1 MQNIARV
8 EIPPIELSYRGWWYR
23 ASKRLFDLIVASLLI
38 VILLPVFLICAYLV
52 WRSSPGPIIFRQPR
66 VGAQGRQ
73 FTFLK
78 FRSMRV
84 HADATPHR
92 EYVAKFIN
100 GQAEQQPANKGS
112 MFKLVEDPRVTPVGR
127 ILRRTSLD
135 ELPQLFNVVRGNMSL
150 VGPRPPI
157 PYELEHYRPEHY
169 RRLAVKPGITGFWQ
183 VNGRSHTTF
192 EEMIALD
199 IEYIRCASFLTD
211 LRVLL
216 RTVPVVLNQQ
226 GAQ

>member
-1 MQNIARV
+1 MQSIAQI
-8 EIPPIELSYRGWWYR
+8 EIPPIELRSSTWYR
-23 ASKRLFDLIVASLLI
+23 ASKRLFDLVVASLLI
-38 VILLPVFLICAYLV
+38 LVLLPVFLVCAFLV
-52 WRSSPGPIIFRQPR
+52 WRSSPGPILFRQPR
-66 VGAQGRQ
+66 VGVRGQK

-84 HADATPHR
+84 DADPALHR

-100 GQAEQQPANKGS
+100 GEAEQQTAENGP
-112 MFKLVEDPRVTPVGR
+112 MFKLVVDPRVTPIGR
-127 ILRRTSLD
+127 VLRRTSLD
-135 ELPQLFNVVRGNMSL
+135 ELPQLFNVVRGTMSL

-169 RRLAVKPGITGFWQ
+169 RRLAVKPGITGLWQ
-183 VNGRSHTTF
+183 VSGRSHTTF

-199 IEYIRCASFLTD
+199 LEYIRRASFLTD
-211 LRVLL
+211 LRLL
-216 RTVPVVLNQQ
+216 IKTIPVVLTQH

>member
-1 MQNIARV
+1 MQSAAHV
-8 EIPPIELSYRGWWYR
+8 EIPPIELGYSGWYR
-23 ASKRLFDLIVASLLI
+23 ASKRIFDLVVASMLI
-38 VILLPVFLICAYLV
+38 LCLIPVFLICAVLV
-52 WRSSPGPIIFRQPR
+52 WRSSPGPILFRQPR
-66 VGAQGRQ
+66 VGAQGRE

-84 HADATPHR
+84 DADPSIHR

-100 GQAEQQPANKGS
+100 GQAEQYSAGKRT
-112 MFKLVEDPRVTPVGR
+112 MFKLVEDPRVTRAGR
-127 ILRRTSLD
+127 FLRRTSLD

-157 PYELEHYRPEHY
+157 PYELENYRPEHY
-169 RRLAVKPGITGFWQ
+169 RRLAVKPGITGLWQ
-183 VNGRSHTTF
+183 VSGRSHTTF

-199 IEYIRCASFLTD
+199 LEYIRRASLLTD
-211 LRVLL
+211 LSVLIK
-216 RTVPVVLNQQ
+216 TIPVVLNQR

>member
-1 MQNIARV
+1 MQSVAHV
-8 EIPPIELSYRGWWYR
+8 EIPPIELGYSGWYK
-23 ASKRLFDLIVASLLI
+23 ASKRLFDLVVASLLI
-38 VILLPVFLICAYLV
+38 ALLVPVFLVCAVLV
-52 WRSSPGPIIFRQPR
+52 WRSSPGPVLFRQPR
-66 VGAQGRQ
+66 VGVRGRE
-73 FTFLK
+73 FMFLK

-84 HADATPHR
+84 DADPAIHR
-92 EYVAKFIN
+92 EYVARFIN
-100 GQAEQQPANKGS
+100 GEAERQKAGDAS
-112 MFKLVEDPRVTPVGR
+112 MFKLVEDPRVTTAGR
-127 ILRRTSLD
+127 FLRKTSLD

-169 RRLAVKPGITGFWQ
+169 RRLAVKPGMTGLWQ
-183 VNGRSHTTF
+183 VSGRSHTTF

-199 IEYIRCASFLTD
+199 LDYIRRASFLTD

-216 RTVPVVLNQQ
+216 KTIPVVLNQH

>member
-1 MQNIARV
+1 MQSVAHV
-8 EIPPIELSYRGWWYR
+8 EIPPIELRSSTWYR
-23 ASKRLFDLIVASLLI
+23 ASKRLFDLVVASLL
-38 VILLPVFLICAYLV
+38 VLVLSPVFLVCAFLV
-52 WRSSPGPIIFRQPR
+52 WRGSPGPILFRQPR
-66 VGAQGRQ
+66 VGVQGRE

-84 HADATPHR
+84 DADPTLHR

-100 GQAEQQPANKGS
+100 GEAEQQTTEKGS
-112 MFKLVEDPRVTPVGR
+112 MFKLVEDPRVTRSGSF
-127 ILRRTSLD
+127 LRRTSLD

-169 RRLAVKPGITGFWQ
+169 RRLAAKPGITGLWQ
-183 VNGRSHTTF
+183 VSGRSHTTF

-199 IEYIRCASFLTD
+199 LEYIRSASLLTD
-211 LRVLL
+211 LRLL
-216 RTVPVVLNQQ
+216 IRTIPVVLNQH

>member
-1 MQNIARV
+1 MQQVAQV
-8 EIPPIELSYRGWWYR
+8 EIPSVELGYSGWYK
-23 ASKRLFDLIVASLLI
+23 ASKRLFDLVVGSLLI
-38 VILLPVFLICAYLV
+38 LCLLPVFIVCAFLV

-66 VGAQGRQ
+66 VGVRGRE

-84 HADATPHR
+84 DADPAIHR

-100 GQAEQQPANKGS
+100 GAAEQQPAGNGS
-112 MFKLVEDPRVTPVGR
+112 MFKLVEDPRVTRVGR
-127 ILRRTSLD
+127 VLRRTSLD
-135 ELPQLFNVVRGNMSL
+135 ELPQLFNVIRGNMSL

-169 RRLAVKPGITGFWQ
+169 HRLAVKPGMTGLWQ
-183 VNGRSHTTF
+183 VSGRSHTTF
-192 EEMIALD
+192 DEMIALD
-199 IEYIRCASFLTD
+199 IEYIHRASFLTD
-211 LRVLL
+211 LRLL
-216 RTVPVVLNQQ
+216 FRTIPVVLGQH